1 MKTQNIILKIL
12 TTKNNTFITFLD
24 MNHILLYKQSVGTKI
39 TQDFKAAL
47 LATLTAGLSQIKNT
61 ILINDLNNNM
71 NTDKTEEAVLNIN
84 TDFNVDLNTN
94 KDFTADLITDQESD
108 LNTNFVSTTN
118 INKKEEST
126 STINLYLYLKNF
138 PKIYIADILNL
149 FIVWQINICYFSF
162 NLNIPHNGCRYPHK
176 SRKKK
181 KKQHLQV
188 LDCSELEEV
197 TSNDSTDTDFFV

>member
-1 MKTQNIILKIL
+1 MFLKKHCITCSFKLNFTIEMKTQNIILKIL

-149 FIVWQINICYFSF
+149 FIV
-162 NLNIPHNGCRYPHK
+162 
-176 SRKKK
+176 
-181 KKQHLQV
+181 
-188 LDCSELEEV
+188 
-197 TSNDSTDTDFFV
+197 